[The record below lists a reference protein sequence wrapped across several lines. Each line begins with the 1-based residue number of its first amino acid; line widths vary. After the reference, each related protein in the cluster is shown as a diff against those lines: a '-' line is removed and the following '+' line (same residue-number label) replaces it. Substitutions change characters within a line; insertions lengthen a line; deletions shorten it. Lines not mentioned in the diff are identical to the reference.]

1 MISYTKRDNKMF
13 LITGGTGMVGNAFKQ
28 IIPNAKYPDRADLD
42 LTNSESVNSFLDNGN
57 YNNGSKYNAIIHLA
71 AKVGGVKINTSHVAD
86 FYSENMKINNNLL
99 KYACFNDIPK
109 VVSLLSTCVYPD
121 APYVTYPLT
130 EEQLHMGPPHQS
142 NFGYAYAKRMV
153 DVMSR
158 AYRQQYGCNFI
169 TAIPN
174 NLYGENDNY
183 DLNNSHVIPALTR
196 KIWEAKI
203 KNQPKVE
210 VWGDGSP
217 LREFTYSLDIAKI
230 LLFLLENYDEP
241 QPINIGN
248 TEEYSIKEVIDYICE
263 LLEYEGK
270 IFWNTNKPN
279 GQFKKPSSN
288 KKLLDLGWKEED
300 YTPFKE
306 GLKKTCEWFKINYPN
321 VRGV

>member
-1 MISYTKRDNKMF
+1 MKIEKY

-28 IIPNAKYPDRADLD
+28 VIPKAEYITKDDFHNFSYDIRDK
-42 LTNSESVNSFLDNGN
+42 NV
-57 YNNGSKYNAIIHLA
+57 IHLA
-71 AKVGGVKINTSHVAD
+71 ARVGGVKANTDYIAD
-86 FYSENMKINNNLL
+86 FYVENSIINRKILE
-99 KYACFNDIPK
+99 YANVGKAKK

-130 EEQLHMGPPHQS
+130 EEQLHMGPPHHS

-174 NLYGENDNY
+174 NLYGENDNF
-183 DLNNSHVIPALTR
+183 DLENSHVIPALMR

-203 KNQPKVE
+203 KGEPSVE

-217 LREFTYSLDIAKI
+217 LREFTYSLDITKI
-230 LLFLLENYDEP
+230 LLFLIENYDEP
-241 QPINIGN
+241 EPINIGN
-248 TEEYSIKEVIDYICE
+248 TEDYSIKEVVTLLCE
-263 LLEYEGK
+263 FLEYDGK
-270 IFWNTNKPN
+270 IKWNTTKPN

-288 KKLLDLGWKEED
+288 KKLLELGWKQND
-300 YTPFKE
+300 YTPLKI
-306 GLKKTCEWFKINYPN
+306 GLKNTCEWFKINYPN